1 MWGERRERTCCFS
14 ARVCVCV
21 CVWKWGEGGGAVGAA
36 ISRQDDSTN
45 AYLSHANWRA
55 RLKKS
60 THLIN

>member
-1 MWGERRERTCCFS
+1 MWVRVFS
-14 ARVCVCV
+14 FFMCVCV
-21 CVWKWGEGGGAVGAA
+21 CMGVFGKGSFGGGGAVGAA
-36 ISRQDDSTN
+36 ISRQDNSTN

>member
-1 MWGERRERTCCFS
+1 MCM
-14 ARVCVCV
+14 RVFVCS
-21 CVWKWGEGGGAVGAA
+21 AVGEEEEEEAVVGRASAA
-36 ISRQDDSTN
+36 ATARQDNSTN

>member
-1 MWGERRERTCCFS
+1 MCM
-14 ARVCVCV
+14 RVFVCS
-21 CVWKWGEGGGAVGAA
+21 AVGEEEEEEEEVAA
-36 ISRQDDSTN
+36 GRASAVATARQDNSTN

>member
-1 MWGERRERTCCFS
+1 MCM
-14 ARVCVCV
+14 CVFV
-21 CVWKWGEGGGAVGAA
+21 YSAVGEEEEEEVAGRASAA
-36 ISRQDDSTN
+36 ATTRQDNSTN